1 MQTATMGLSTPQSL
15 NKVETRGEINVA
27 GESIQESSFFLKEMS
42 STTDH
47 IKLVAME
54 ESEMLTGENKLVRIT
69 KVFMIFMYL
78 GVMYSG

>member
-54 ESEMLTGENKLVRIT
+54 ESELFTGENKLVRIT